1 MANRFPSADQVA
13 RLRSR
18 WPAGSRVELVSL
30 SDPYPG
36 KLVPG
41 SRGSVSFVDDSG
53 TVFVSWD
60 CGSSLGLVSG
70 VDSFKP
76 EPVFSP
82 VIAAGFPGCGF
93 VGAASAPDPAPAPAP
108 AAVAAASVQQAVLAS
123 VAEVIGSLNGRL
135 WVPPADE
142 VLGLFLYQDLDR
154 PVGVAAAFDE
164 AFAEVALAFQ
174 AVARFAPASA
184 APVFL
189 DLVSAFSSVAAA
201 VAEAAVVLHQ
211 PGADDERC
219 PVCGGSL

>member
-1 MANRFPSADQVA
+1 MTNRFPSAAQVA
-13 RLRSR
+13 ALRSL

-41 SRGSVSFVDDSG
+41 CLGSVSFVDDVG

-70 VDSFKP
+70 EDSWR
-76 EPVFSP
+76 
-82 VIAAGFPGCGF
+82 
-93 VGAASAPDPAPAPAP
+93 AASAPAPAPAP
-108 AAVAAASVQQAVLAS
+108 AAVAAASVRQAVLAS